1 MAIHYDRYILTMFL
15 YGLYI
20 HTHKK
25 DRKKALLISLGMI
38 YIWQFCV
45 KVWKW
50 FVNCGHHLEHY
61 NT

>member
-25 DRKKALLISLGMI
+25 DRKKALLIPLGMI

-50 FVNCGHHLEHY
+50 FVKCGHHLEHY